1 MMRRHRLL
9 TLTLLALA
17 AVPAT
22 AHADEPA
29 PAPAPGAVEV
39 TRTRRPN
46 KLVLDVFVG
55 GGLRRVDDAAGTEN
69 TTGIAFGALIGRRMS
84 GHFGA
89 VALLGVD
96 ILSRQDYFS
105 YGTWNFAGAVRY
117 EGPFTLNVG
126 GGLSLGSAK
135 TLVGYTLESSSFVG
149 PFVFAH
155 ATLPLLPIG
164 RGKFGIIGDV
174 AVRSMDAGT
183 RIISTTV
190 GAALSW

>member
-1 MMRRHRLL
+1 MMRRHQLL
-9 TLTLLALA
+9 TIPLLALA
-17 AVPAT
+17 ALTAI
-22 AHADEPA
+22 AHADA
-29 PAPAPGAVEV
+29 PAPGPGAVEV
-39 TRTRRPN
+39 TRTRRPS

-69 TTGIAFGALIGRRMS
+69 TTGIAFGALIGRRLS

-105 YGTWNFAGAVRY
+105 YGTWNFGGALRY
-117 EGPFTLNVG
+117 EGPLTLNLG

-135 TLVGYTLESSSFVG
+135 TLVGYTLQSSSFVG

-164 RGKFGIIGDV
+164 RGRFGITGDV
-174 AVRSMDAGT
+174 AVRSMDADT

>member
-1 MMRRHRLL
+1 MRRHRLL
-9 TLTLLALA
+9 TLSLLALA
-17 AVPAT
+17 AVPAL
-22 AHADEPA
+22 AHADEPG
-29 PAPAPGAVEV
+29 PDPAPGAVEV

-69 TTGIAFGALIGRRMS
+69 TTGIAFGALLGRRL
-84 GHFGA
+84 GGRFAG

-105 YGTWNFAGAVRY
+105 YGTWNFGGALRY
-117 EGPFTLNVG
+117 EGPVTLNVG
-126 GGLSLGSAK
+126 GGLSLGTAK
-135 TLVGYTLESSSFVG
+135 TLVGYTLQSASFVG

-164 RGKFGIIGDV
+164 RGSFGITGDV
-174 AVRSMDAGT
+174 AVRSMEGDT
-183 RIISTTV
+183 RILSTTV

>member
-1 MMRRHRLL
+1 MMRRHQLL
-9 TLTLLALA
+9 TIPLLALA
-17 AVPAT
+17 ALTAI
-22 AHADEPA
+22 AHADA
-29 PAPAPGAVEV
+29 PAPGPGAVEV
-39 TRTRRPN
+39 TRTRRPS

-69 TTGIAFGALIGRRMS
+69 TTGIAFGALIGRRLS

-89 VALLGVD
+89 VAMLGVD

-105 YGTWNFAGAVRY
+105 YGTWNFGGALRY
-117 EGPFTLNVG
+117 EGPLTLNLG

-135 TLVGYTLESSSFVG
+135 TLVGYTLQSSSFVG

-164 RGKFGIIGDV
+164 RGSFGITGDV
-174 AVRSMDAGT
+174 AVRSMDADT

>member
-9 TLTLLALA
+9 TVTVLALA
-17 AVPAT
+17 ALSAV
-22 AHADEPA
+22 AHADPA
-29 PAPAPGAVEV
+29 TPAPGVVEV
-39 TRTRRPN
+39 TRTRRPS

-155 ATLPLLPIG
+155 ATLPLLPVG
-164 RGKFGIIGDV
+164 RGSFGVTGDV
-174 AVRSMDAGT
+174 AVRSMEGDT
-183 RIISTTV
+183 RIISTTL

>member
-9 TLTLLALA
+9 TLSLLALA
-17 AVPAT
+17 ALPAL
-22 AHADEPA
+22 AHADEPGPG
-29 PAPAPGAVEV
+29 PAPSAVEV

-69 TTGIAFGALIGRRMS
+69 TTGLAFGALLGRRL
-84 GHFGA
+84 GGRFAG

-105 YGTWNFAGAVRY
+105 YGTWNFGGALRY
-117 EGPFTLNVG
+117 EGPVTLNFG
-126 GGLSLGSAK
+126 GGLSLGTAK
-135 TLVGYTLESSSFVG
+135 TLVGYTLESASFVG

-155 ATLPLLPIG
+155 ATLPLLPVG
-164 RGKFGIIGDV
+164 RGSLGVTGDV
-174 AVRSMDAGT
+174 AVRSMDGGT